1 MSVGATTNDAI
12 NTNEVSKP
20 KPKPTYPRW
29 IVIYYIHT
37 PGSAWLGK
45 GVEFFDDEA
54 PARKR
59 GRETNGT
66 SRPFY
71 PPWDRQYLGAAQGYA
86 APVSLTDYFQERAS

>member
-1 MSVGATTNDAI
+1 MTKTT
-12 NTNEVSKP
+12 T
-20 KPKPTYPRW
+20 TYPRW

-37 PGSAWLGK
+37 SGSTWLGK

-71 PPWDRQYLGAAQGYA
+71 PPHDRQYLGAAQGYA
-86 APVSLTDYFQERAS
+86 APVPLTDYLQDRS

>member
-1 MSVGATTNDAI
+1 MV
-12 NTNEVSKP
+12 EVIANVDTKP
-20 KPKPTYPRW
+20 KPKYPRW

-37 PGSAWLGK
+37 PGSPWLGK
-45 GVEFFDDEA
+45 GVEFFEDEE

-86 APVSLTDYFQERAS
+86 APVALTDYFQELAP

>member
-1 MSVGATTNDAI
+1 MGDVTVNADTN
-12 NTNEVSKP
+12 SKP
-20 KPKPTYPRW
+20 KPQPTYPRW
-29 IVIYYIHT
+29 IVLYYIHT
-37 PGSAWLGK
+37 HDAAWLGK

-86 APVSLTDYFQERAS
+86 PPVTLTDYLQERKA